1 MTKKY
6 APKTAVYRELL
17 RAAQREMK
25 TLSYGVATARLDGAG
40 ELLMWLE
47 SRGRLAI
54 EKVTG
59 ADLEDFLTYLK
70 NRPSRR
76 GAALSSYTINGYV
89 YSIRLLFD
97 YAERHGLRGGNP
109 VAGLVPTQSGQ
120 VQSSDRII
128 ASREEIT
135 RLYAAAAGDG
145 RATALLHLL
154 YGGGLRRAEA
164 IGLNVGDIDYRAGLL
179 YVRSGKNGKRRVI
192 PLTGTMA
199 AELKAYHKQERWYWA
214 GPQSGQAFLLHDRGG
229 RMRGGT
235 IEKHLKV
242 LVDKAGIGTKIT
254 PHGLRHSVATQL
266 IAGGMDLERVRDFLG
281 HAHLDTTQR
290 YTRVKAE
297 EV

>member
-54 EKVTG
+54 EKVAG
-59 ADLEDFLTYLK
+59 ADLEDFLEYLK
-70 NRPSRR
+70 IRPSRR
-76 GAALSSYTINGYV
+76 GEALSSYTINGYV

-109 VAGLVPTQSGQ
+109 LAGLARPQ

-128 ASREEIT
+128 ASREEVT
-135 RLYAAAAGDG
+135 RLYAAAANDI
-145 RATALLHLL
+145 RVTALLHLL
-154 YGGGLRRAEA
+154 YGGGLRRSEA
-164 IGLNVGDIDYRAGLL
+164 VGLNVGDLDYRAGLL

-192 PLTGTMA
+192 PLTERMA
-199 AELKAYHKQERWYWA
+199 VELKAYHKQERWRWV
-214 GPQSGQAFLLHDRGG
+214 GPSSGRTFLLHDRGG
-229 RMRGGT
+229 RMQGGT
-235 IEKHLKV
+235 MEKHLKI
-242 LVDKAGIGTKIT
+242 LADKAGIGTAIT
-254 PHGLRHSVATQL
+254 PHGLRHSVATHL
-266 IAGGMDLERVRDFLG
+266 IAGGMELERVRDFLG
-281 HAHLDTTQR
+281 HANLDTTQI

-297 EV
+297 SI